1 MAQLPNLGVSN
12 MVRSATGTV
21 TAVLEAADLMSA
33 YINKV
38 KQDQAI
44 DHKIHR
50 AEYTEK
56 AITSAAQRSAERK
69 IELQTFAD
77 KSTDHATYLQE
88 SIDKFTA
95 VLEAK

>member
-1 MAQLPNLGVSN
+1 MAKLPNLGVTT

-21 TAVLEAADLMSA
+21 TSVLEAADIFSS

-50 AEYTEK
+50 AEYAER
-56 AITSAAQRSAERK
+56 AISAAAHRSAERK

-77 KSTDHATYLQE
+77 KSEIHATYLQE
-88 SIDKFTA
+88 AIDKFTA
-95 VLEAK
+95 VLESK

>member
-1 MAQLPNLGVSN
+1 MAQLPNLGVSG

-21 TAVLEAADLMSA
+21 TAILESADLLSS

-38 KQDQAI
+38 KQDQVI

-50 AEYTEK
+50 AEYTER

-77 KSTDHATYLQE
+77 KSDIHAAYLQE
-88 SIDKFTA
+88 AIDKFTA
-95 VLEAK
+95 VVEFK